1 VRTII
6 VWLKEGSML
15 TWTRR
20 VSVWGTAVC
29 AVLVAQAPL
38 AGQSSATV
46 TISGT
51 STVRN
56 WSCPA
61 EAPVKVTPGKSGDA
75 VPGFPS
81 GVQALSFAVPVK
93 DIECDNDL
101 MNGHLRTALKEK
113 TYKQIAYQMK
123 QYTIVS
129 GGLAKVS
136 GQLTIAGV
144 TRPVT
149 FDVKLTPSGGGVRSV
164 GETTIDMTQF
174 AIAPPVVMLG
184 QMKVGKIVR
193 VKFDALLQPTP

>member
-1 VRTII
+1 VT
-6 VWLKEGSML
+6 
-15 TWTRR
+15 
-20 VSVWGTAVC
+20 C
-29 AVLVAQAPL
+29 AVLVAQTPL
-38 AGQSSATV
+38 VGQSSATV

-61 EAPVKVTPGKSGDA
+61 EAVVKVTPGTSGEA
-75 VPGFPS
+75 APGFPS
-81 GVQALSFAVPVK
+81 GVQAVALTVSVK
-93 DIECDNDL
+93 DIECDNDT

-123 QYTIVS
+123 RYTMAA
-129 GGLAKVS
+129 GGLATVS

-149 FDVKLTPSGGGVRSV
+149 FDVKLTSSGGGLRSV

-174 AIAPPVVMLG
+174 AVVPPTVMLG
-184 QMKVGKIVR
+184 QLKVGKIVR
-193 VKFDALLQPTP
+193 VKFDARLQPTP